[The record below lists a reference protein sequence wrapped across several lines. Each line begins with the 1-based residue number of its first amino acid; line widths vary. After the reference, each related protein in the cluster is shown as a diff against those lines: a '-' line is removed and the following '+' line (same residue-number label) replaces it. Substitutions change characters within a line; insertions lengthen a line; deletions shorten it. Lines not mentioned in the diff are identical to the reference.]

1 MDAYTS
7 NRLNKEDMKVYTNAI
22 YPFTIWVEIS
32 ENRSDTLNKFR
43 NYYTG
48 NPIADV
54 PFRDFVEPVEEMS
67 TGAWGVLIVFT
78 DESRLS
84 HKTVTHEAIHATG
97 LLLDE
102 IGDKI
107 NGKETSAYLAGYI
120 ADCCNQTLK
129 TKQNETD

>member
-1 MDAYTS
+1 
-7 NRLNKEDMKVYTNAI
+7 MKVYTNDI

-32 ENRSDTLNKFR
+32 EDRNNTLNRFR

-54 PFRDFVEPVEEMS
+54 PLRDFVEPVEEIS
-67 TGAWGVLIVFT
+67 TGLWGVLIIFT

-97 LLLDE
+97 YLLDQ
-102 IGDKI
+102 IGDEI

-120 ADCCNQTLK
+120 ADCLIK
-129 TKQNETD
+129 TIKNKQL

>member
-1 MDAYTS
+1 M
-7 NRLNKEDMKVYTNAI
+7 EVYTNDI

-32 ENRSDTLNKFR
+32 EDRNNTLNRFS

-54 PFRDFVEPVEEMS
+54 PLRDFVEPVEEIS
-67 TGAWGVLIVFT
+67 TGLWGVLIIFT

-107 NGKETSAYLAGYI
+107 TGKETSAYLAGYI
-120 ADCCNQTLK
+120 ADCCVQTLK
-129 TKQNETD
+129 NKQL